1 MRYRVNYLY
10 ETTSNDS
17 IDIEDIGNV
26 CLLVNNDLG
35 QNWVLLIKTILGI
48 TYILEYGPFYYHKN
62 SDYVYSC
69 FQKIDYSEYKLKKR
83 IDKFINDPKRVI
95 TQVQFI
101 DEDEARL
108 LIKSVVEVFDA
119 SCE

>member
-10 ETTSNDS
+10 ETTSHDS
-17 IDIEDIGNV
+17 VDIEDVGNV

-35 QNWVLLIKTILGI
+35 QTWILLIKTILGI

-69 FQKIDYSEYKLKKR
+69 FQKIDYSEYKLAKR
-83 IDKFINDPKRVI
+83 IEKFINDPKRVI

-108 LIKSVVEVFDA
+108 LIKSVVEVLDE